1 MKTPYEILGVSK
13 GANDDAIKQAYLH
26 QVKKFPPERDSEK
39 FQLINQAYAAIKD
52 HKSRLRQE
60 LFDLPTADF
69 DLLLDQALK
78 IPTNVQI
85 SPEQFKQLL
94 SAGLDEAN
102 LLNALADHDQR

>member
-13 GANDDAIKQAYLH
+13 DANDDIIKQAYLQ
-26 QVKKFPPERDSEK
+26 QVKQFPPERDSAR
-39 FQLINQAYAAIKD
+39 FQLINQAYTSIND
-52 HKSRLRQE
+52 HKSRLQQE

-78 IPTNVQI
+78 TPTNVQI

-94 SAGLDEAN
+94 SAGLDDAN
-102 LLNALADHDQR
+102 LLNALADPDQR